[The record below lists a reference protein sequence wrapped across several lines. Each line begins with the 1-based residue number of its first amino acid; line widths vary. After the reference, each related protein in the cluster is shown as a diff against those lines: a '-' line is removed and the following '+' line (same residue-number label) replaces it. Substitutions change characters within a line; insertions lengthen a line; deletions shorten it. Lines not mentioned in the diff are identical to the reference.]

1 MAPYHVSHMTMTTPE
16 NISVSNNTI
25 PNTTPIV
32 PKTIIHGTQFE
43 WRDLTGVTLDAS
55 LPVLT
60 CKREIS
66 PGVYLYGMA
75 LGHHVWIGPDPIAT
89 YSVERYGNANRT
101 ILEVDPFF
109 TVEAMGNA
117 YHQTITVSEYN
128 PNYNWRYD
136 SSQYK
141 KIEKIDSYGGYYN
154 YNTRQNEAAMPFN
167 YLKVKFSCMGES
179 REDTFKF
186 KQPESGQVDI
196 DANGA
201 TSDTFA
207 INTEFF
213 GLTSVY
219 SWNIKSTQNSW
230 QTAWQ
235 KLATCVFKQG
245 INPFLIRYFDAQA
258 TNDSRGIKG
267 IEKRKEVKKLL
278 DRLEKEEPLL
288 WSFYRFLK
296 NGRTRK
302 KMSNNR
308 LLTAVLMDCKNYKKL
323 KNQLETVLKDVL
335 GTDPGYVYSMEE
347 ATRAMCM
354 KFPTAIKADAKVRAK
369 DEWNMRVGLS
379 AQAQGL
385 GIHPRRHKNLMRAV
399 STGKIALSMFHTTG
413 DPLNLINV
421 EFDVWERALKR
432 KEWSDVII
440 NICNAVTNKNRFEKH
455 VTPYLSFL
463 FRVEKYLKRHTGRN
477 WTAFPKLVNSEAQ
490 LEMQERDENGTV
502 KTRSALTPIAD
513 NEKNTITVP
522 YAGLKMYGA
531 QTTYCYSK
539 HYFVFEKDTIDEVSG
554 SVVVNELEKKLNG
567 RDDYGLMY
575 YTLDGSIEAQGYP
588 TFLIIFER
596 RKRTPTGEDK
606 PFTFVHFHRV
616 HPSRKK
622 NGKMVPACRLVEE
635 CYRYMAGNI
644 RAEEIFAQ
652 QGDLIFIKSDKPT
665 DLNIAEAKL
674 VADFESHKFATG
686 SNSPV
691 KLWPNEAK
699 SIKNRL
705 GFINSD
711 HDFVLEHPEHEW
723 VNFPAGYYEI
733 RRCRS
738 WEANPSAVWSYTF
751 D

>member
-1 MAPYHVSHMTMTTPE
+1 
-16 NISVSNNTI
+16 
-25 PNTTPIV
+25 
-32 PKTIIHGTQFE
+32 
-43 WRDLTGVTLDAS
+43 
-55 LPVLT
+55 
-60 CKREIS
+60 
-66 PGVYLYGMA
+66 
-75 LGHHVWIGPDPIAT
+75 
-89 YSVERYGNANRT
+89 
-101 ILEVDPFF
+101 
-109 TVEAMGNA
+109 
-117 YHQTITVSEYN
+117 
-128 PNYNWRYD
+128 
-136 SSQYK
+136 
-141 KIEKIDSYGGYYN
+141 
-154 YNTRQNEAAMPFN
+154 
-167 YLKVKFSCMGES
+167 
-179 REDTFKF
+179 
-186 KQPESGQVDI
+186 
-196 DANGA
+196 
-201 TSDTFA
+201 
-207 INTEFF
+207 
-213 GLTSVY
+213 
-219 SWNIKSTQNSW
+219 
-230 QTAWQ
+230 
-235 KLATCVFKQG
+235 
-245 INPFLIRYFDAQA
+245 
-258 TNDSRGIKG
+258 
-267 IEKRKEVKKLL
+267 
-278 DRLEKEEPLL
+278 
-288 WSFYRFLK
+288 
-296 NGRTRK
+296 
-302 KMSNNR
+302 
-308 LLTAVLMDCKNYKKL
+308 
-323 KNQLETVLKDVL
+323 
-335 GTDPGYVYSMEE
+335 MEE

-354 KFPTAIKADAKVRAK
+354 RFPTAIKADAKVRAK

-421 EFDVWERALKR
+421 EFDLWERALRR
-432 KEWSDVII
+432 KDWSDIII
-440 NICNAVTNKNRFEKH
+440 NICNSVTNKNRFEKH

-463 FRVEKYLKRHTGRN
+463 FKVEKYLRRHTGRN

-502 KTRSALTPIAD
+502 KTRSALTPVAD

-539 HYFVFEKDTIDEVSG
+539 HYFVFEQDTIDEVSG

-596 RKRTPTGEDK
+596 RKHTLTGDPK

-652 QGDLIFIKSDKPT
+652 QGDLIFLQQGNL
-665 DLNIAEAKL
+665 DLP
-674 VADFESHKFATG
+674 VADGKAVAEFESHKFATKPG
-686 SNSPV
+686 DSLV

-705 GFINSD
+705 GFINSEQG
-711 HDFVLEHPEHEW
+711 FVLEHPEHEW
-723 VNFPAGYYEI
+723 VTFPAGYYEI
-733 RRCRS
+733 RRCKS

>member
-1 MAPYHVSHMTMTTPE
+1 MINIETTTP
-16 NISVSNNTI
+16 SAVK
-25 PNTTPIV
+25 P
-32 PKTIIHGTQFE
+32 IIHTSTSYD
-43 WRDLTGVTLDAS
+43 WNLSAPVLDAS
-55 LPVLT
+55 VPVLT
-60 CKREIS
+60 CKVEIS
-66 PGVYLYGMA
+66 PGVYLYGVA
-75 LGHHVWIGPDPIAT
+75 CGHHFWVSTEGVST
-89 YSVERYGNANRT
+89 YHIQHDSRRGSGREV
-101 ILEVDPFF
+101 LEVDPFF
-109 TVEAMGNA
+109 TAEALGDA
-117 YHQTITVSEYN
+117 YHNMVTVQVRDGRYGY
-128 PNYNWRYD
+128 NYNYN
-136 SSQYK
+136 YK
-141 KIEKIDSYGGYYN
+141 TVQKPDSYGAVYDYN
-154 YNTRQNEAAMPFN
+154 NRQDTDGLPYN
-167 YLKVKFSCMGES
+167 YLKMKVTFMGES
-179 REDTFKF
+179 VEEIFKF
-186 KQPESGQVDI
+186 KQPESGEVDI
-196 DANGA
+196 DANGP
-201 TSDTFA
+201 TSNVFT
-207 INTEFF
+207 INTSFF
-213 GLTSVY
+213 GLTSVFN
-219 SWNIKSTQNSW
+219 WNIKGDGSRYNSSYNQW

-235 KLATCVFKQG
+235 KLTTCTFKQG
-245 INPFLIRYFDAQA
+245 VTPFLIRFFQA
-258 TNDSRGIKG
+258 YTTNDLRGLKG
-267 IEKRKEVKKLL
+267 IERRKEIHPVLE
-278 DRLEKEEPLL
+278 RLQKEEPLF
-288 WSFYRFLK
+288 WAFYSFLK
-296 NGRTRK
+296 NGRTTK

-308 LLTAVLMDCKNYKKL
+308 LLAAVLLDCGKSYKKF
-323 KNQLETVLKDVL
+323 KKQLETVLQETL
-335 GTDPGYVYSMEE
+335 GADPGYKYHMEE

-354 KFPTAIKADAKVRAK
+354 KFPTAVKADAKVRSKA
-369 DEWNMRVGLS
+369 EWNLREGLS

-399 STGKIALSMFHTTG
+399 TSKKIALSLFHTTG

-421 EFDVWERALKR
+421 EFDLWEKSLRR
-432 KEWSDVII
+432 KDWSEVIFG
-440 NICNAVTNKNRFEKH
+440 ICNAVTNKNRFEKH

-596 RKRTPTGEDK
+596 RQHTPDGNRE
-606 PFTFVHFHRV
+606 PYTFVHFHRV

-622 NGKMVPACRLVEE
+622 NGHLVPACRLVEE
-635 CYRYMAGNI
+635 CYRYMAGNV

-652 QGDLIFIKSDKPT
+652 QGDLIFIKAEKPSDLK
-665 DLNIAEAKL
+665 DEESKSVAE
-674 VADFESHKFATG
+674 FESHRFATG
-686 SNSPV
+686 TNPPV
-691 KLWPNEAK
+691 KLWPNESK

-711 HDFVLEHPEHEW
+711 HDFVLEHPEHEH
-723 VNFPAGYYEI
+723 VPFTAGYYEI
-733 RRCRS
+733 RRCKS

>member
-1 MAPYHVSHMTMTTPE
+1 MTMTTPE
-16 NISVSNNTI
+16 NLSTVSSVPAAPKAVLHGPQWDWNDIPNAQTPDISV
-25 PNTTPIV
+25 PI
-32 PKTIIHGTQFE
+32 
-43 WRDLTGVTLDAS
+43 
-55 LPVLT
+55 LT
-60 CKREIS
+60 CKKEIS
-66 PGVYLYGMA
+66 PGVYLYGA
-75 LGHHVWIGPDPIAT
+75 AIGHHAWIGPDPINT
-89 YSVERYGNANRT
+89 YRMEYIGNQRRQV
-101 ILEVDPFF
+101 IEVDPFF
-109 TVEAMGNA
+109 TAEAEGNA
-117 YHQTITVSEYN
+117 YHQTITVQERDWNNYHY
-128 PNYNWRYD
+128 NYNTRTV
-136 SSQYK
+136 Q
-141 KIEKIDSYGGYYN
+141 KIDSYGDYYDS
-154 YNTRQNEAAMPFN
+154 YTRTYKPGMPFN
-167 YLKVKFSCMGES
+167 YLKVKVTCMGET
-179 REDTFKF
+179 RTETFKF
-186 KQPESGQVDI
+186 KQPESGQIDI

-201 TSDTFA
+201 TSDNFA

-213 GLTSVY
+213 GLTSTCP
-219 SWNIKSTQNSW
+219 WNIKSAQGSW
-230 QTAWQ
+230 QIAWQ
-235 KLATCVFKQG
+235 KLATCSFKQG
-245 INPFLIRYFDAQA
+245 VNPFLIRYFDAHA

-267 IEKRKEVKKLL
+267 IEKRKEVRKLL
-278 DRLEKEEPLL
+278 ERLEKEEPLL

-308 LLTAVLMDCKNYKKL
+308 LLTAVLLDCKTYKKL
-323 KNQLETVLKDVL
+323 KTQLETVLRDTL
-335 GTDPGYVYSMEE
+335 GTEPGHVYSEEE

-354 KFPTAIKADAKVRAK
+354 RFPTAIKADAKVRAK

-385 GIHPRRHKNLMRAV
+385 GIHPRRHKNLTRAV

-421 EFDVWERALKR
+421 EFDLWERALRR

-440 NICNAVTNKNRFEKH
+440 SICNAVTNKNRFEKH

-596 RKRTPTGEDK
+596 RKHTLTGEDK

-622 NGKMVPACRLVEE
+622 NGRMVPACRLVEE

-665 DLNIAEAKL
+665 DLNVAEAKS
-674 VADFESHKFATG
+674 VADFESHKFAPKAG
-686 SNSPV
+686 DPSV
-691 KLWPNEAK
+691 KLWPNESK

-733 RRCRS
+733 RRCKS